1 MPRTPPEPFHPDLRA
16 ARWLPLVDA
25 GPRTLWLFRL
35 SPPSPR
41 PRWGGDIATVPFTGP
56 AGVMPY
62 RVIRPGPSHDRGLMP
77 ALLWIHGGGLVLGTA
92 RQDDATNLELAGEL
106 GIVVFS
112 ASYRLAPQHPAPAAL
127 DDLVAGFRELVARA
141 DEFGIDPARIAI
153 GGASAGGGLA
163 AALAQRLLD
172 EGGPQ
177 PVFQLLVYPML
188 DDRTALR
195 DDIDARHMRGW
206 SPASNRF
213 AWSAYLGTDDLDT
226 LAGSLPDPA
235 ADATGIRSSVVP
247 ARRADLSGL
256 PPAWIGVGT
265 LDLFHDEDVEYARRL
280 EEAGVP
286 CELYVVPGAF
296 HGFDTAFRRAGVTR
310 AFRAEWA
317 RVLRAALGGTAMPAA

>member
-35 SPPSPR
+35 APPRVRRLS
-41 PRWGGDIATVPFTGP
+41 GDIHTVTFMGP
-56 AGVMPY
+56 AGPMPY
-62 RVIRPGPSHDRGLMP
+62 RVIRPAPARAAEPVP
-77 ALLWIHGGGLVLGTA
+77 ALLWIHGGGLILGSPQ
-92 RQDDATNLELAGEL
+92 QDDASNLALSREL
-106 GIVVFS
+106 GIAVFS
-112 ASYRLAPQHPAPAAL
+112 AAYRLAPQHPAPAAL
-127 DDLVAGFRELVARA
+127 DDLVAGYRELIARA
-141 DEFGIDPARIAI
+141 DEFGIDPMRIAI

-188 DDRTALR
+188 DDRTAER
-195 DDIDARHMRGW
+195 DDLDARHMRGW

-213 AWSAYLGTDDLDT
+213 AWSAYLGPE
-226 LAGSLPDPA
+226 AS
-235 ADATGIRSSVVP
+235 ATGIRSSVVP
-247 ARRADLSGL
+247 ARRADLRGL

-280 EEAGVP
+280 EAAGVP
-286 CELYVVPGAF
+286 CALTIVPGAF
-296 HGFDTAFRRAGVTR
+296 HGFDTAFPHASVTR
-310 AFRAEWA
+310 AFRAEWTRA
-317 RVLRAALGGTAMPAA
+317 LRTGLGLDDPALTER

>member
-1 MPRTPPEPFHPDLRA
+1 MPHRTPPEPFHPELRG
-16 ARWLPLVDA
+16 ARWLPLVSA

-35 SPPSPR
+35 GPR
-41 PRWGGDIATVPFTGP
+41 GARRDPGVETTTVPFAGP
-56 AGVMPY
+56 AGAMTY
-62 RVIRPGPSHDRGLMP
+62 RVFRPGGSRPAKRKLP
-77 ALLWIHGGGLVLGTA
+77 ALLWIHGGGLILGTPQ
-92 RQDDATNLELAGEL
+92 QDDASNIALSRDL
-106 GIVVFS
+106 GIAVFS

-213 AWSAYLGTDDLDT
+213 AWSAYLG
-226 LAGSLPDPA
+226 PA
-235 ADATGIRSSVVP
+235 AEATGIRSSVVP
-247 ARRADLSGL
+247 ARRRDLRGL

-265 LDLFHDEDVEYARRL
+265 LDLFYDEDVTYARRL

-286 CELYVVPGAF
+286 CELHVVPGAF
-296 HGFDTAFRRAGVTR
+296 HGFDALYRHAGVSR
-310 AFRAEWA
+310 AFHAEWV
-317 RVLRAALGGTAMPAA
+317 RVLRAALSLGDAARSVG